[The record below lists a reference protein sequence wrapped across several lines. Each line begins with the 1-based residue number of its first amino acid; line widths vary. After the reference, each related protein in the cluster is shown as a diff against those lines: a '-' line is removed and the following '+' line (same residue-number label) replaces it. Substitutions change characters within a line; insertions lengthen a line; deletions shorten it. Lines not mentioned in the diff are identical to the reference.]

1 MLNTTLQIIYM
12 AVLAIHLI
20 LLLNLQ
26 NEKLHDFTQ
35 TTPNSLSNE
44 SDHKPLLCLSE
55 QIRRALDRLDL

>member
-1 MLNTTLQIIYM
+1 M

-35 TTPNSLSNE
+35 TPPNSLSNE